1 MAPVSAVFFFALAFA
16 ALVIW
21 LRLQLARRREA
32 VVIYSDTDT
41 RRRGEILVSHHYR
54 LTGRPDFLTRT
65 RSAITPV
72 ELKSRNCGPKGP
84 YPGERA
90 QLLGYCL
97 LAEDALGETVEKGL
111 LEYPNRQFPITYGT
125 RERQEIIALL
135 EMMRALAAASDIQR
149 NHHDPRR
156 CRACGVRSSCGQSLG

>member
-16 ALVIW
+16 ALVIC

-41 RRRGEILVSHHYR
+41 RHRGETLVSHRYR
-54 LTGRPDFLTRT
+54 LAGRPDYLTRS
-65 RSAITPV
+65 RSGLMPI

-97 LAEDALGETVEKGL
+97 LAEDAIGEPVGKGL
-111 LEYPNRQFPITYGT
+111 LEYPNRQFPVAYGSA
-125 RERQEIIALL
+125 ERQEIVALL
-135 EMMRALAAASDIQR
+135 EKMRKTEAAGEIQR
-149 NHHDPRR
+149 SHNDPRR
-156 CRACGVRSSCGQSLG
+156 CRACGVRSTCGQALG